1 MNPLTAIKELNRVGQ
16 QARPHREKPVQ
27 GYRRA
32 IQIAFAALC
41 IWIGVEFFLFVRF
54 LESGGATAFVD
65 RPPGVEGFLPIGS
78 LMSLYYFFLSGTIHP
93 AHPAGLFILVAIV
106 VVSFVFGKAFCS
118 WMCPVGFLSEM
129 LGNLGDKIFGQKV
142 KMPGFLDYPL
152 RSLKYLLLVFFVWA
166 IFFAMN
172 QPALKAFLD
181 SPYNQ
186 VAEVKMYYFFADI
199 SRFALIVI
207 AALFVLSIVIRNF
220 WCRYLCPYGALLG
233 VFSLIS
239 PHKIKRNAASC
250 IDCGRCAKACPSNI
264 KVDQLTTVVSDEC
277 STCLAC
283 VDSCPV
289 GETLTLQ
296 TIVPRRRV
304 PKKVVAAAIVL
315 LFVAI
320 TGGAMI
326 AGYWQN
332 DISPEQYLR
341 HQEHLHNYG
350 HPTGASDIA
359 ELNEKAKSDAPS
371 NNGGNEPHETAR

>member
-1 MNPLTAIKELNRVGQ
+1 MNPLTAIRDLKQTRHQV
-16 QARPHREKPVQ
+16 RPHREKPVQ
-27 GYRRA
+27 RYRRA
-32 IQIAFAALC
+32 VQIAFAALC
-41 IWIGVEFFLFVRF
+41 IWIGVEFFFFVRF
-54 LESGGATAFVD
+54 LESGGAAAFVN
-65 RPPGVEGFLPIGS
+65 RPPGVEGFLPISS
-78 LMSLYYFFLSGTIHP
+78 LMSLYYFFQSGQIHP

-129 LGNLGDKIFGQKV
+129 LGNLGDKIFGRKL
-142 KMPGFLDYPL
+142 KTPDILDYPL
-152 RSLKYLLLVFFVWA
+152 RSLKYLLLAFFVWA
-166 IFFAMN
+166 IFWAMN
-172 QPALKAFLD
+172 ETALKAFLD

-186 VAEVKMYYFFADI
+186 TADIKMYYFFADI
-199 SRFALIVI
+199 SRFAFIVI
-207 AALFVLSIVIRNF
+207 AALFALSIVVRNF

-233 VFSLIS
+233 ILSLVS
-239 PHKIKRNAASC
+239 PHKIKRNAGSC

-264 KVDQLTTVVSDEC
+264 KVDTLKNVVSDEC

-289 GETLTLQ
+289 ADTLTLRP
-296 TIVPRRRV
+296 IVSSRRV

-332 DISPEQYLR
+332 DITPEQYLK
-341 HQEHLHNYG
+341 HQEQLHGYG

-359 ELNEKAKSDAPS
+359 ELNEKTKSTTPS
-371 NNGGNEPHETAR
+371 NNDTNEPHETVR